1 MWEKGQKNLFRR
13 LWRGKIQV
21 FQAPTGYS
29 TADKAFIAVLCDN
42 VWEFWAKKPK
52 KKKILEGFGRGKI
65 QAFQAPT
72 GYSTADKAFI
82 AVLFDNIWTF

>member
-1 MWEKGQKNLFRR
+1 VTIFWHFKEKKPKKIFFRR

-42 VWEFWAKKPK
+42 ILAFEGEKAKKIYFRTCGFSLMQHC
-52 KKKILEGFGRGKI
+52 KI
-65 QAFQAPT
+65 
-72 GYSTADKAFI
+72 
-82 AVLFDNIWTF
+82 